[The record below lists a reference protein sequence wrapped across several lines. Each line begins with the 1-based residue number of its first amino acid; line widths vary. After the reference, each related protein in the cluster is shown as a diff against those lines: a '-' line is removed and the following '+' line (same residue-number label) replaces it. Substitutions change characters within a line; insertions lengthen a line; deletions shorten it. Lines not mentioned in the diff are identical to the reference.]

1 MNKLKSINTFSEGD
15 KIQGFFLCVEKHIR
29 YTRSGDIYLDLE
41 LRDITGHI
49 SAKIWDNVSVLN
61 KKFDAGNAV
70 AVSGIVELF
79 LDQFQLVIKKINKA
93 TIQHYSRYGFDPAN
107 IVPCSKK
114 DPNKMW
120 ENISSII
127 NKIDNIHLRRLV
139 KMIYRKYKK
148 KLLLHPAT
156 VKMNHSYRS
165 GLLEHILSMCKLA
178 KKISPLYKPDAK
190 K

>member
-79 LDQFQLVIKKINKA
+79 LD
-93 TIQHYSRYGFDPAN
+93 
-107 IVPCSKK
+107 
-114 DPNKMW
+114 
-120 ENISSII
+120 
-127 NKIDNIHLRRLV
+127 
-139 KMIYRKYKK
+139 
-148 KLLLHPAT
+148 
-156 VKMNHSYRS
+156 
-165 GLLEHILSMCKLA
+165 
-178 KKISPLYKPDAK
+178 
-190 K
+190 

>member
-1 MNKLKSINTFSEGD
+1 MNKLKSIKTFSEGD

-79 LDQFQLVIKKINKA
+79 LD
-93 TIQHYSRYGFDPAN
+93 
-107 IVPCSKK
+107 
-114 DPNKMW
+114 
-120 ENISSII
+120 
-127 NKIDNIHLRRLV
+127 
-139 KMIYRKYKK
+139 
-148 KLLLHPAT
+148 
-156 VKMNHSYRS
+156 
-165 GLLEHILSMCKLA
+165 
-178 KKISPLYKPDAK
+178 
-190 K
+190 